1 MSHLSAERDT
11 RTTLE
16 RLNPGAF
23 VVWLHDDAYRV
34 VFVEPGFLV
43 LADHRDRTRHPRLWP
58 CDWRQGRRS
67 KSAVHALAID
77 DVLEKLRQLSAKGRE
92 AA

>member
-23 VVWLHDDAYRV
+23 VVWLHDCAYRV
-34 VFVEPGFLV
+34 VFVEPGYLV
-43 LADHRDRTRHPRLWP
+43 LFDHRTRPPTCWR
-58 CDWRQGRRS
+58 CDWRVGRRS
-67 KSAVHALAID
+67 KSAAHTLAID
-77 DVLEKLRQLSAKGRE
+77 DVLEKLRQLRAKERE